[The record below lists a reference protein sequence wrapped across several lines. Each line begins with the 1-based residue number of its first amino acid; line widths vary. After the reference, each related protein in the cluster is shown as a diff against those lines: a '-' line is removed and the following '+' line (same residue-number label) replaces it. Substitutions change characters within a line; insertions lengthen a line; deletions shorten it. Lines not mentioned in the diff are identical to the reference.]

1 MYALQVVVGDLAGVS
16 QSTVSRIIQRVSLLI
31 ASLIQQYIRFPTTLA
46 ERATTISHFHA
57 IANFPKVLGAIDC
70 THVAIQ
76 SPGGDHAELYRN
88 RKGYFSIN
96 VQAICDAKLKFTN
109 VIARWYGSAHDSTL
123 FAHSRI
129 CAQFELGKITNG
141 HLLGDGGYACKK
153 YLLTPLANTTTAGER
168 NYNFAQIRS
177 RNPIERSFGV
187 LKRRF
192 PCLQLGIRVKLE
204 TTLNVI
210 VSCFIL
216 HNIAQ
221 QHGDNDAPDDTTLI
235 HGRHI
240 YEEIPAPQN
249 IRGTVA
255 GATSARTALIND
267 YFTRQE
273 HLTSTLNK
281 LTCYVATVRY

>member
-1 MYALQVVVGDLAGVS
+1 MRHGLFALYSRYFLQVVVGDLVGVS
-16 QSTVSRIIQRVSLLI
+16 QSTVSRIIKRVSLLI
-31 ASLIQQYIRFPTTLA
+31 ASLVQQHIKFPTTQA
-46 ERATTISHFHA
+46 ERATTMRQFHDL
-57 IANFPKVLGAIDC
+57 ANFPGILGAIDC
-70 THVAIQ
+70 THIAIQ

-109 VIARWYGSAHDSTL
+109 VVARWYGSAHDSTV

-129 CAQFELGKITNG
+129 CAQFELGHITNG

-168 NYNFAQIRS
+168 SYNFAQIRS
-177 RNPIERSFGV
+177 RNPVERSFGV

-192 PCLQLGIRVKLE
+192 PCLQLGIRVKLA

-221 QHGDNDAPDDTTLI
+221 QHGDAEAPDNMSLV
-235 HGRHI
+235 HGRRV
-240 YEEIPAPQN
+240 YEEIPAPCN

-255 GATSARTALIND
+255 GATSARTALINAH
-267 YFTRQE
+267 FTRQK
-273 HLTSTLNK
+273 HLI
-281 LTCYVATVRY
+281 